1 MFVVRAVRDYPMSLK
16 PGRLYRVRV
25 NACTNYLRG
34 RGAFV
39 MARSRFGPVGYPS
52 YVVTLLRNTFPG
64 SGTVCGPFFRYEN
77 LSH

>member
-25 NACTNYLRG
+25 NACTAYMRG
-34 RGAFV
+34 RQAPVRAYNHLGL
-39 MARSRFGPVGYPS
+39 VGYPS
-52 YVVTLLRNTFPG
+52 YGVTLLRNTF
-64 SGTVCGPFFRYEN
+64 SGLWFET